1 MKITEEKKIELAR
14 RFFELVFDDVE
25 QGEDVIYEF
34 LDPECKYG
42 EELIDTFN
50 NDTVKEVISI
60 GFKQKYG
67 VDWEEKKVGSD
78 NE

>member
-1 MKITEEKKIELAR
+1 MRITEKKKIELAR

-34 LDPECKYG
+34 LDPECRYG
-42 EELIDTFN
+42 EELIDMFN
-50 NDTVKEVISI
+50 NYTVKEVISI

-67 VDWEEKKVGSD
+67 VDWEEK
-78 NE
+78 NETYNNE